1 MYKRDCLRILAR
13 VASDIVARSSRLQ
26 AVHRTP
32 TQHHARV
39 RRHSLSRAMPPRP
52 APDGLMSDTK
62 PTTSSSAPAAASK
75 RVSPRENF
83 AQLRATY
90 GDALLK
96 FIASVMFGLKGA
108 MLGVIGTSALPYAQN
123 YLKLSAK
130 ELQRYGIVAAFPWTV
145 KPIIGMTSDL
155 FPIGG
160 YHKRYYIALTSI
172 IGSAAIIM
180 LAMTDFKPG
189 MGPMYVLGLL
199 AVNAQVATAD
209 LLTEGKYTE
218 RMRENPSKSSD
229 MVSFVWM
236 CITLGG
242 VFATVVSF
250 FSIRSKNYNSL
261 LWIAVPLSAQAV
273 FTSLAGWL
281 PEEKVGEPDAES
293 ATKRAQGKELWLKN
307 FAVFAMSIFMA
318 FMCLLLAV
326 VQFLQLSNSYV
337 DLAVTLGVTFVL
349 SVSMYLCLPRPI
361 ANVTFFLFLTSV
373 LSVSFGSAMS
383 YWFTVD
389 EKCLPDG
396 PHFDYL
402 FYSVYTSI
410 IARVCG
416 AIGIYLFQVFFSNAN
431 VRFAFWMSAILSSV
445 ASIGDYIIVHRWN
458 KQWGISDKAFY
469 LVGDTILEPIVGM
482 MASMPSVVLMS
493 KMCPENMEAT
503 MFAILASFSNLGGS
517 LSSALGVFAMDLA
530 GIKTDLK
537 SSEGGSCDFSGL
549 PNLIFYCGIL
559 FPLISIPLTFVFVP
573 NINMQD
579 VVNLDTGKRER
590 KTNDGK
596 ESEPLLAANK

>member
-1 MYKRDCLRILAR
+1 
-13 VASDIVARSSRLQ
+13 
-26 AVHRTP
+26 
-32 TQHHARV
+32 
-39 RRHSLSRAMPPRP
+39 MPPRP
-52 APDGLMSDTK
+52 ASSDDAYGSKPAPSTSTK
-62 PTTSSSAPAAASK
+62 EVKLKTF
-75 RVSPRENF
+75 SPRENLK
-83 AQLRATY
+83 QLRETY
-90 GDALLK
+90 GDGLLI
-96 FIASVMFGLKGA
+96 FITSIMFGLKGA
-108 MLGVIGTSALPYAQN
+108 MLGVVGSSVLPYAQT

-130 ELQRYGIVAAFPWTV
+130 QLQRYGIVAAFPWTV
-145 KPIIGMTSDL
+145 KPVIGMTSDL
-155 FPIGG
+155 LPIGG
-160 YHKRYYIALTSI
+160 YHKRYYIALTSM
-172 IGSAAIIM
+172 IGCGAILM

-189 MGPMYVLGLL
+189 MGAMYVLGLL

-218 RMRENPSKSSD
+218 QMRQNPTKSSD
-229 MVSFVWM
+229 MVSYVWM

-242 VFATVVSF
+242 VFATIVSF
-250 FSIRSKNYNSL
+250 FSIKFKNYRSL

-273 FTSLAGWL
+273 YTSLAGWL
-281 PEEKVGEPDAES
+281 PEEKVGGPDAEKGARR
-293 ATKRAQGKELWLKN
+293 ATGKELWRKN
-307 FAVFAMSIFMA
+307 WLVFAMSIFMA
-318 FMCLLLAV
+318 LMCLLLAV
-326 VQFLQLSNSYV
+326 VQFLQPSSKYI

-349 SVSMYLCLPRPI
+349 SVSIYVCLPRPI

-389 EKCLPDG
+389 EKCNPGG

-402 FYSVYTSI
+402 FFSVYTSI

-445 ASIGDYIIVHRWN
+445 ASIGDYIIVMRWN
-458 KQWGISDKAFY
+458 RQWGIADKTFY

-482 MASMPSVVLMS
+482 MAAMPSVVLIS

-530 GIKTDLK
+530 GIKTDLN
-537 SSEGGSCDFSGL
+537 SSEEGACDFSGL
-549 PNLIFYCGIL
+549 PNLVFYCGIL
-559 FPLISIPLTFVFVP
+559 CPLLSIPLTFIFVP
-573 NINMQD
+573 DMNMQD
-579 VVNLDTGKRER
+579 TVNLEKGVAPAT
-590 KTNDGK
+590 
-596 ESEPLLAANK
+596 ESEDQPLLVGEKKS